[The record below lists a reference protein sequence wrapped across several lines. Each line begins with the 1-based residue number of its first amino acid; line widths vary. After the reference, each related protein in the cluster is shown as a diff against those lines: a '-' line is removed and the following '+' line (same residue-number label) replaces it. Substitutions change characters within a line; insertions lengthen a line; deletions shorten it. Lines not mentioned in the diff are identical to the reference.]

1 VSTAR
6 RARATQAG
14 LGWLATLGGA
24 GILLICGFG
33 VGLVA
38 GSALEEPDLVAAHL
52 SGEATELPLPREA
65 PAATRPAAPIP
76 PAPEPGAR
84 APAAAETAES
94 DFDTGEGQGDPGA
107 VPEPVPGAPKPESTA
122 KAGAP
127 PPAPRAPTPVSE
139 VASRP
144 SGFAVQ
150 VGAFADRRAADEL
163 VVSLRGDRLRAYV
176 AQGGPGE
183 AAPFRVRVGPY
194 GTRAEANDEAAR
206 LHARRRLPTWVIAEG
221 GP

>member
-1 VSTAR
+1 VSAAR

-38 GSALEEPDLVAAHL
+38 GSALEEPDLVARHL
-52 SGEATELPLPREA
+52 SGEATELPLPKEA
-65 PAATRPAAPIP
+65 PAATRPAAQTP
-76 PAPEPGAR
+76 PEPGAR
-84 APAAAETAES
+84 AREAAETAAS
-94 DFDTGEGQGDPGA
+94 DFDAGDAQGDRGA
-107 VPEPVPGAPKPESTA
+107 VPEPVPGAPKPESAA
-122 KAGAP
+122 KAATP
-127 PPAPRAPTPVSE
+127 PPPPRAPAPVPE

-144 SGFAVQ
+144 SGFAIQ

-163 VVSLRGDRLRAYV
+163 VASLRGDRLRAYV
-176 AQGGPGE
+176 AQGGAGE